1 MRLLCT
7 FAAAAKAVRSASS
20 NVSSSVFSWSTCWFS
35 PTGGII
41 VSSRWSEPRRLDD
54 SARDEGPGVDV
65 GGGVER
71 LFGDEVGVLGGVDS
85 T

>member
-1 MRLLCT
+1 MSLLCT
-7 FAAAAKAVRSASS
+7 FTAAAKAVRSTSS

-35 PTGGII
+35 PTEGII
-41 VSSRWSEPRRLDD
+41 VSFKWSEPRRLDD
-54 SARDEGPGVDV
+54 SVRDEGPGVDV

-71 LFGDEVGVLGGVDS
+71 MFCGEVGVLGGADL

>member
-1 MRLLCT
+1 MSLLCT

-35 PTGGII
+35 TEGII
-41 VSSRWSEPRRLDD
+41 VSFKWSEPRRLDD
-54 SARDEGPGVDV
+54 SVRDEGPGVDV
-65 GGGVER
+65 GGGDER
-71 LFGDEVGVLGGVDS
+71 MFGGEVGVLGGADS

>member
-1 MRLLCT
+1 MSLLCT

-35 PTGGII
+35 PTDGIK
-41 VSSRWSEPRRLDD
+41 VSFKWSEPRRLDD
-54 SARDEGPGVDV
+54 SVRDEGPGVDV
-65 GGGVER
+65 GGVER
-71 LFGDEVGVLGGVDS
+71 MFGGEVGVLGGADS